1 MVIAIIILVLVVL
14 IIFGIAMAIRN
25 WNAPAVEAQDTEQDK
40 IKHETKAER
49 LDFRRDRW
57 NKRKPTDKK

>member
-1 MVIAIIILVLVVL
+1 MSIMAIVWAVIAIIILFL
-14 IIFGIAMAIRN
+14 IARIIRN

-57 NKRKPTDKK
+57 NKRKPK